1 MQSFAEAPRKEEIP
15 MSLVEEAVQ
24 IWEAHRAGVIAEVE
38 NTPEEKLDYR
48 IGEGGRTLREIAL
61 HIAEHGVGFV
71 DQILRP
77 DGSLMNLF
85 NPEVVAEIR
94 SRLPQAHTKAEV
106 VALLRQTGEENA
118 ARLREAGEA
127 LVGQTMP
134 SRSGSQSR
142 LSSLWFA
149 ITHESYHR
157 GQLALSERAFGQVP
171 ALTRQMEQMRKR

>member
-1 MQSFAEAPRKEEIP
+1 

-38 NTPEEKLDYR
+38 NTPEEKLGYR
-48 IGEGGRTLREIAL
+48 VGEGGRTLREIAV

-77 DGSLMNLF
+77 EGSLMNLF
-85 NPEVVAEIR
+85 KPETLTEIR
-94 SRLPQAHTKAEV
+94 SRLPQAQSKAEI

-118 ARLREAGEA
+118 ARLRQAGEA

-142 LSSLWFA
+142 LSALWFG
-149 ITHESYHR
+149 ISHEAYHR
-157 GQLALSERAFGQVP
+157 GQLALSERGFGQVP
-171 ALTRQMEQMRKR
+171 ALTRQMEKMLAR